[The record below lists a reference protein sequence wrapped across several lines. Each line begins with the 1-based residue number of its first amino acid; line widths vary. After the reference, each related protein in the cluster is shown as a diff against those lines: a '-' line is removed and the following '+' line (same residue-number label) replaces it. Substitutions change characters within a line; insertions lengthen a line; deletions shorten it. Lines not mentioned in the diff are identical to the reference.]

1 MRSLRALALWGVLAT
16 VPALAADA
24 TAMMR
29 VGYVDLQKALT
40 TTDAGKKAKDQ
51 WEKDIAAKKTAL
63 EKEQAG
69 LQKEAEE
76 FEKKAA
82 LLNETARG
90 QKQQELQKKV
100 LELQKKMAATQM
112 ELQKKERDL
121 TKPII
126 DELRAIVE
134 TIGKERAFQLILEK
148 NEGAVLYAESGSDL
162 TEEVIKRFN
171 QKKKK

>member
-1 MRSLRALALWGVLAT
+1 MRSIKFIALGGLLIAG
-16 VPALAADA
+16 LAAA
-24 TAMMR
+24 ESQANVR

-40 TTDAGKKAKDQ
+40 TTDRGKKAKDQ
-51 WEKDIAAKKTAL
+51 WEKDIASKKASL
-63 EKEQAG
+63 EKEQAA

-90 QKQQELQKKV
+90 QRQQELQKKV
-100 LELQKKMAATQM
+100 LELQKKMANTQM
-112 ELQKKERDL
+112 ELQKRERDL

-134 TIGKERAFQLILEK
+134 TIGKERGFQLILEK

-162 TEEVIKRFN
+162 TDEVIKRFN
-171 QKKKK
+171 SKKK